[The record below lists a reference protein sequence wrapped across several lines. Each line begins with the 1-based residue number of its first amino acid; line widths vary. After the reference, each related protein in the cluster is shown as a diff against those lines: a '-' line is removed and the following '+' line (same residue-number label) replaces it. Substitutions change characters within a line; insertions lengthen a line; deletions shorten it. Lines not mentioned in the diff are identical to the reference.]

1 MKLESLYINGISS
14 VSIQQPLTVEG
25 IFSPVS
31 YNEVH
36 VRCMEPVFKDFLDP
50 MAARRMSKIIKR
62 AIVSAKTALKESN
75 IEKPDAIITG
85 TGLGC
90 VEDTEKFLEAMIKND
105 EQFIQPTYF
114 IQSTHN
120 TISSQIA
127 INMHCNGYNNTY
139 IHRGVS
145 FENALMDAFLL
156 FNKNEISTALVA
168 GNDEMTPAYFI
179 LLKRL
184 GYWKE
189 NVEDTINITRNSAT
203 GGSFSGEGSI
213 SFVLSNAKSNTSY
226 AKLIGFDLFYKPQNI
241 SEKIKSFLAEND
253 SEIDDIDLV
262 ITGINGDMTNDQVY
276 SVITQELFDRKQ
288 IGCFKNICG
297 EFYTASA
304 YGLMVAAA
312 CLKNRTIPAHITLN
326 NTERKD
332 PYKILIYNHFQNK
345 DHSLTLLSRC

>member
-36 VRCMEPVFKDFLDP
+36 VRCIEPVFKDFLDP

-62 AIVSAKTALKESN
+62 AIVTAKTALKESN

-145 FENALMDAFLL
+145 FENALMDALLL

-189 NVEDTINITRNSAT
+189 NVEDTINIVRNSAT
-203 GGSFSGEGSI
+203 GGSFAGEGSI
-213 SFVLSNAKSNTSY
+213 SFILSNAKSESSY

-253 SEIDDIDLV
+253 TEIDDIDLV
-262 ITGINGDMTNDQVY
+262 ITGMNGDMANDQVY

-304 YGLMVAAA
+304 YSLMVAAA

-332 PYKILIYNHFQNK
+332 PNKILVYNHFQNK

>member
-1 MKLESLYINGISS
+1 
-14 VSIQQPLTVEG
+14 
-25 IFSPVS
+25 
-31 YNEVH
+31 
-36 VRCMEPVFKDFLDP
+36 

-62 AIVSAKTALKESN
+62 AIVTAKSALKDSN

-90 VEDTEKFLEAMIKND
+90 VEDTEKFLEAMIKNN

-127 INMHCNGYNNTY
+127 INTHCNGYNNTF

-145 FENALMDAFLL
+145 FENALMDALL
-156 FNKNEISTALVA
+156 LLNKDEISTALIA

-189 NVEDTINITRNSAT
+189 SIEDTINSIKKNDTK
-203 GGSFSGEGSI
+203 GSFAGEGSI
-213 SFVLSNAKSNTSY
+213 SFILSNTKSNSSY
-226 AKLIGFDLFYKPQNI
+226 AKLDGFDLFYQPENI
-241 SEKIKSFLAEND
+241 SEKIKSFLAENNTN
-253 SEIDDIDLV
+253 IDDIDLV
-262 ITGINGDMTNDQVY
+262 ITGMNGDMANDLVY
-276 SVITQELFDRKQ
+276 SEVAQKLFNSKQ
-288 IGCFKNICG
+288 VGCFKNICG

-304 YGLMVAAA
+304 FALMVAAA
-312 CLKNRTIPAHITLN
+312 CLKKRVIPAHITLN
-326 NTERKD
+326 NIERKD
-332 PYKILIYNHFQNK
+332 PNKILIYNHFQNK
-345 DHSLTLLSRC
+345 DHSLTLLSRCSG